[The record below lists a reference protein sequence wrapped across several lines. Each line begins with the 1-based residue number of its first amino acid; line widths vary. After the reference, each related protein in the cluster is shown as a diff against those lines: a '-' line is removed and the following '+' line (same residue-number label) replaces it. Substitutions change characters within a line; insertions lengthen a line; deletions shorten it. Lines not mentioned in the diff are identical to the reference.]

1 MPPITP
7 QPLVFL
13 QDCKALGEKKVNI
26 YELGTT
32 LGIFRTREA
41 NISPPEGQEQ
51 RAPEQNADVCI
62 HSGTGRQPH
71 SHWVILIASTQDRPK
86 SSTTGGLSNA

>member
-13 QDCKALGEKKVNI
+13 QNCKALGEEKVNI
-26 YELGTT
+26 YELCTT

-41 NISPPEGQEQ
+41 DISPPEGQEQ
-51 RAPEQNADVCI
+51 RAPEQSADVCMY
-62 HSGTGRQPH
+62 P
-71 SHWVILIASTQDRPK
+71 
-86 SSTTGGLSNA
+86 